1 MGLLFLTTAER
12 TWRALNGCNGSERIM
27 KKGMM
32 LLVAV
37 LTCGMELE
45 AELWPNENVEDA
57 KKAMMVNYHLSCGE
71 VKAWRVQG

>member
-1 MGLLFLTTAER
+1 
-12 TWRALNGCNGSERIM
+12 M
-27 KKGMM
+27 KKRLM

-37 LTCGMELE
+37 LTCGMELD

-71 VKAWRVQG
+71 VKEWRVMR